1 MKFVRKRI
9 VKIYF
14 RNNIAVCDT
23 IGHCCFRRSR
33 HDETHS
39 GTQELNSYST
49 RTEPVPNN
57 NSSITVELRTQPEII
72 DERVNNGESTQNSVR
87 LQTRY
92 ISNENVESPANST
105 RHDNIYRN
113 ERAHSTICPDKT
125 AESQC

>member
-1 MKFVRKRI
+1 MKFVRKLI
-9 VKIYF
+9 VKIFF

-33 HDETHS
+33 HDETRS

-49 RTEPVPNN
+49 RTEAVPNN
-57 NSSITVELRTQPEII
+57 NSSITVELRTEPEII
-72 DERVNNGESTQNSVR
+72 DERVNSGESTQNSVR
-87 LQTRY
+87 LQTR
-92 ISNENVESPANST
+92 SMSSERVESPANST

>member
-1 MKFVRKRI
+1 M
-9 VKIYF
+9 
-14 RNNIAVCDT
+14 
-23 IGHCCFRRSR
+23 RRSR
-33 HDETHS
+33 HDETYS

-49 RTEPVPNN
+49 RTEAVPNN

-87 LQTRY
+87 LQTCY

-113 ERAHSTICPDKT
+113 
-125 AESQC
+125 

>member
-1 MKFVRKRI
+1 MKFVRKLI
-9 VKIYF
+9 VKIFF

-33 HDETHS
+33 HDETRS

-49 RTEPVPNN
+49 RTEAVPNN
-57 NSSITVELRTQPEII
+57 NSSITVELRTEPEII
-72 DERVNNGESTQNSVR
+72 DERVNSAESTQNSVR

-92 ISNENVESPANST
+92 ISNENVESPGNST